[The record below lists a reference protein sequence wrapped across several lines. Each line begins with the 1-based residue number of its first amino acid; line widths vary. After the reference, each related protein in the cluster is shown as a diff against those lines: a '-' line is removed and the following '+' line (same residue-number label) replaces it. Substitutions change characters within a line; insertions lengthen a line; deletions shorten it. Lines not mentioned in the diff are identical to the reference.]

1 MIHDYPDRLSAIALE
16 DDLPDVARQLGR
28 NSLSK
33 IVLAL
38 VSLSMAVAFIVTQ
51 VDMQAIYD
59 RLSPQTQYAISAPVR
74 TSEQI
79 ALVEATQSDQTK
91 VAAEGEVAE
100 AMNAAIPFANGPVE
114 AARPFYITDTSMTNS
129 EKALRCMT
137 QAVYYE
143 AGFEQIGGRYAVA
156 QVILNRMRHPA
167 FPKSVCGVIY
177 QGSSRPGCQFSFA
190 CDGSLLRAPN
200 PRAWTEARRVAE
212 DVLAGAVAS
221 TVGMA
226 THYHANYVSPYW
238 APKLHKITQMGAHIF
253 YRWPGTWGK
262 RIAFNGAYRGGEFIP
277 MVSSLANINAGTD
290 GELTEDGLI
299 TDMPVTIR
307 EVTDRRADNDVGG
320 RIDTSKTWRLTMPM
334 GPETRNSATPAATV
348 PLPALEATQ

>member
-1 MIHDYPDRLSAIALE
+1 MIHDYPDRLSAVAL
-16 DDLPDVARQLGR
+16 DDALPAPERHHGKTGLGKVVLTLIG
-28 NSLSK
+28 LS
-33 IVLAL
+33 I
-38 VSLSMAVAFIVTQ
+38 AVAVLMTQ
-51 VDMQAIYD
+51 IDWQQAFD
-59 RLSPQTQYAISAPVR
+59 RVFFGGETVAATPIR
-74 TSEQI
+74 TREQI
-79 ALVEATQSDQTK
+79 ALIEATQADQTK
-91 VAAEGEVAE
+91 VAAQGEEAE
-100 AMNAAIPFANGPVE
+100 AINAAIPFANGPVE
-114 AARPFYITDTSMTNS
+114 AAKPFYITDTSMTNS

-143 AGFEQIGGRYAVA
+143 AGFEPVAGRYAVA

-200 PRAWTEARRVAE
+200 PRAWAEARHVAE
-212 DVLAGAVAS
+212 NVLTGTVTS

-238 APKLHKITQMGAHIF
+238 APKLSKITQMGAHIF
-253 YRWPGTWGK
+253 YRWPGNWGK

-277 MVSSLANINAGTD
+277 MVSSLANINAATE
-290 GELTEDGLI
+290 GELTDEGLLAE
-299 TDMPVTIR
+299 MPAPLR
-307 EVTDRRADNDVGG
+307 EATDRRADNDVGG
-320 RIDTSKTWRLTMPM
+320 RIDTSKGWRLTMPM
-334 GPETRNSATPAATV
+334 GSETRAATPTPAAV